1 MEAAIRK
8 KDRMQI
14 TKYFKSGNFLREKL
28 QNVTVTI
35 QEASLSTRRDKQN
48 YKGCQFL

>member
-1 MEAAIRK
+1 LEELALSRTHAYNHNLIHLQKPINQSKMEAAIRK

-28 QNVTVTI
+28 
-35 QEASLSTRRDKQN
+35 
-48 YKGCQFL
+48 